1 MKDIYVTR
9 ASMPSLEEYVE
20 EIKDI
25 WDTHWMTN
33 SGIKSLMLEEELKK
47 LLQADQLS
55 LFVNGHLALELLV
68 QAMNLSGEVITTPYT
83 FASTTHAIV
92 RNNLTPVFCDIKPD
106 DFTMDADKI
115 EALITD
121 KTTAI
126 LPVHVYGNVCEVEK
140 IQKIADAYDLK
151 VIYDAAHVFG
161 VTYKGDSISKYGDA
175 SMYSFHATKVFNTI
189 EGGCACY
196 KDEKVGYKLEQL
208 KNFGIQCQTVVDGV
222 GANAKMNEFQ
232 AAMGLCNMK
241 YLQKNIQHRQKIVE
255 LYNDLLGDVEGI
267 TLNKIQEDV
276 QSNFS
281 YYPIVVYPEYYG
293 ATRNQLAN
301 FLDEQGIHPR
311 KYFYPITSSFDCYHN
326 QFDPFQTPVALKMS
340 KRVLT
345 LPLYADLSLQDV
357 ERICQ
362 LIKQFGKSMRAG
374 SSNKITIDNSI

>member
-9 ASMPSLEEYVE
+9 ASMPSLAEYVE
-20 EIKDI
+20 EISDI
-25 WDTHWMTN
+25 WKSHWMTN
-33 SGIKSLMLEEELKK
+33 GGEKSQALEEKLKMV
-47 LLQADQLS
+47 LQTDQLS
-55 LFVNGHLALELLV
+55 LFVNGHSALELLL

-92 RNNLTPVFCDIKPD
+92 RNNLTPVFCDIKPE
-106 DFTMDADKI
+106 DFTMDPSKI

-140 IQKIADAYDLK
+140 IQKIAEAYDLK

-161 VTYKGDSISKYGDA
+161 VTYKGQGISNYGDA
-175 SMYSFHATKVFNTI
+175 AMYSFHATKVFNTI

-196 KDEKVGYKLEQL
+196 KDPQIGYKLDQL

-232 AAMGLCNMK
+232 AAMGLCNLK
-241 YLQKNIQHRQKIVE
+241 SLSENILRRKAAAE
-255 LYNDLLGDVEGI
+255 LYDRLLKDVEGI
-267 TLNKIQEDV
+267 VVNQRQKEV
-276 QSNFS
+276 ESNYS
-281 YYPIVVYPEYYG
+281 YYPIIVQPECYG
-293 ATRNQLAN
+293 ATRNQLAA
-301 FLDEQGIHPR
+301 FLAEHGIHPR

-326 QFDPFQTPVALKMS
+326 QFDPFQTPIALGIS

-345 LPLYADLSLQDV
+345 LPLYADLDLSDV
-357 ERICQ
+357 ERICG
-362 LIKQFGKSMRAG
+362 LIKQFRKKCSTEA
-374 SSNKITIDNSI
+374 IFVNS